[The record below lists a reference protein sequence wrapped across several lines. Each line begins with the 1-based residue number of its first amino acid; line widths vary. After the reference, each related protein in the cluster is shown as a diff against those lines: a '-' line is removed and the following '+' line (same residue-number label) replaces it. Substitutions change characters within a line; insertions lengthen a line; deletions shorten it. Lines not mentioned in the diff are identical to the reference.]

1 MVLKGGYV
9 PPPPPTPTPVY
20 IPKPKP
26 ISTSKWITPSD
37 SVCKANGGRI
47 DEYGICEANW
57 KNAKKICRA
66 SGGTL
71 PSKEVLGEVV
81 TDCGG
86 LLNDWESKKMKK
98 NGNNSNY
105 QSCYKNKGF
114 SDFYSYWSSTSI
126 SSSNDYAWIVYVYS
140 GAQYSYDKVNSVY
153 VRCVRAGE

>member
-1 MVLKGGYV
+1 M

-37 SVCKANGGRI
+37 SVCKANEGRI
-47 DEYGICEANW
+47 DEYGICKASW

-81 TDCGG
+81 SDCGG
-86 LLNDWESKKMKK
+86 LLSLFDFKKMNK
-98 NGNNSNY
+98 NGKNSNY
-105 QSCYKNKGF
+105 QSCYKRKGF
-114 SDFYSYWSSTSI
+114 SDSDDYWSSTS
-126 SSSNDYAWIVYVYS
+126 SSDYNEYAWVVGFYS
-140 GAQYSYDKVNSVY
+140 GGQSNSHKGNNFY
-153 VRCVRAGE
+153 VRCVRTGK